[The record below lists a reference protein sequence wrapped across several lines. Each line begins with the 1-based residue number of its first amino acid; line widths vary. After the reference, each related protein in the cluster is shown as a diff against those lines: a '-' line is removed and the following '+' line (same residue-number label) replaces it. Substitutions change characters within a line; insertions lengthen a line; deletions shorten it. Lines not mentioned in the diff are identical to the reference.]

1 MHGEI
6 LCIVDF
12 SVHLFYLQKENRPF
26 LRGPLDGMF
35 VFKGFLVGT
44 KVDRMAQVFA
54 LFENMDNG
62 APSINILDRLGSV
75 HSLVKSCQMHR

>member
-1 MHGEI
+1 M
-6 LCIVDF
+6 
-12 SVHLFYLQKENRPF
+12 HLFYLQKENRPF
-26 LRGPLDGMF
+26 TLVNIVALF
-35 VFKGFLVGT
+35 VLEVLTGLE
-44 KVDRMAQVFA
+44 VDRMAQVFA